1 MLTLYLACLVFGGVL
16 LTISLFAGGDADS
29 DMDHGLDAHG
39 DFGSDAALDV
49 HGDFAADHTID
60 LQGDA
65 DFGGDADLGG
75 DADFGGDAD
84 LAADAD
90 LVVDQAME
98 IHADTVGAL
107 PAEAHVDADHP
118 AIISMHS
125 SPAGGEAPTVH
136 SAFEY
141 LSFRNFVY
149 TTTFFGLT
157 GSLLTWLDMSFGV
170 ALGSSIGMGLFAGFV
185 GHRFMR
191 YLRSSESGQALHVA
205 TLIGHPARVSL
216 PPTKERKGKIRV
228 VTSGQIVE
236 MLALLHE
243 DSEAEELAPNEDV
256 FIVAMDR
263 DVAYVDRADFLSNTR

>member
-16 LTISLFAGGDADS
+16 LAISLFTGGDTDS

-39 DFGSDAALDV
+39 DFSSDAALDV
-49 HGDFAADHTID
+49 HGDIAADHSLDMHAEADFAAEADVSGDAGDFAAD
-60 LQGDA
+60 
-65 DFGGDADLGG
+65 
-75 DADFGGDAD
+75 
-84 LAADAD
+84 
-90 LVVDQAME
+90 QALE

-107 PAEAHVDADHP
+107 PTDTHIDAHHP
-118 AIISMHS
+118 AIVSMQGG
-125 SPAGGEAPTVH
+125 AVTGEAPTVH

-157 GSLLTWLDMSFGV
+157 GSLLTWLEMPFGV
-170 ALGSSIGMGLFAGFV
+170 GLGSAIGMGIFAGYV

-191 YLRSSESGQALHVA
+191 YLRGSESGQALHVA
-205 TLIGHPARVSL
+205 TLIGHSATVSL
-216 PPTKERKGKIRV
+216 PPTKERKGKVRV

-243 DSEAEELAPNEDV
+243 DSEAEELRPNEQV
-256 FIVAMDR
+256 FIVAMDK
-263 DVAYVDRADFLSNTR
+263 DVAYVDRADFLTTGE